1 MDTKI
6 LIIDDEKDMIEVLSF
21 RLQSCGYQVIS
32 ATDGESGLKKVKSE
46 QPNLII
52 LDLMMPNMDGYEV
65 ARRLKADAL
74 SSSIPV
80 IVLTAAVTPDLNSQV
95 SKIQVAA
102 CIIKPFEPEAL
113 LETIKKLI
121 PPGD

>member
-1 MDTKI
+1 MDKKI
-6 LIIDDEKDMIEVLSF
+6 LIIDDEKDLIEVLSF
-21 RLQSCGYQVIS
+21 RLQSYGYQVIS

-80 IVLTAAVTPDLNSQV
+80 IVLTAAVTPDLSNKISRLNV
-95 SKIQVAA
+95 SGYL
-102 CIIKPFEPEAL
+102 IKPFEPEAL
-113 LETIKKLI
+113 LEAIKKFI
-121 PPGD
+121 PSGD